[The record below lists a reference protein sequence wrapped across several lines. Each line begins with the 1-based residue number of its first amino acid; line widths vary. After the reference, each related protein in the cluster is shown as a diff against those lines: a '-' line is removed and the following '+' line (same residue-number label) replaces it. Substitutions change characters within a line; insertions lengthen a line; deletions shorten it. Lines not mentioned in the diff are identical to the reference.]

1 MIYHADQFGL
11 IPMSEFINNENNF
24 FVVYHELID
33 EHGNGSPVGHW
44 TCFIMRD
51 NEKVVEYF
59 DSFGKDTPVKPLKL
73 VKFFKQNGYKV
84 SFFKKRLQSFTT
96 ANCGKFVVLRIRS
109 QHLDN
114 SKFLDIFANKKL
126 SGDELAMSLVSLN
139 F

>member
-1 MIYHADQFGL
+1 
-11 IPMSEFINNENNF
+11 MSEFIDNENNF
-24 FVVYHELID
+24 FVVYHDLID
-33 EHGNGSPVGHW
+33 ENGNTSPVGHW

-51 NEKVVEYF
+51 EQRIVEYF
-59 DSFGKDTPVKPLKL
+59 DSFGKDTPVKPVKL
-73 VKFFKQNGYKV
+73 ISFFKKNGYKV
-84 SFFKKRLQSFTT
+84 KSNTKRLQSFTT

-114 SKFLDIFANKKL
+114 TKFMDIFANKKL